1 MQTTTNAPKPRRERP
16 KAVKLTDAAAARIRA
31 IMAEAD
37 GKYQGV
43 RVGVTNG
50 GCAGMSYTMDYAEEV
65 KPLDEV
71 VEDKGVK
78 IFIEP
83 KAILF
88 LIGTEMDFV
97 TREAR
102 RALRVQQPEPDR
114 GLRLRRKR
122 VHHALERRSLNVA
135 ARADPH
141 RFDDLFQE
149 FGSVTLRRFF
159 GGEGDL
165 CRQRDDRHGF

>member
-1 MQTTTNAPKPRRERP
+1 MQTTENSAKARRERP
-16 KAVKLTDAAAARIRA
+16 KAVKLTDAAAARIRD
-31 IMAEAD
+31 IMTEAD
-37 GKYQGV
+37 GKYRGV

-65 KPLDEV
+65 RPLDEV

-97 TREAR
+97 TEKLGSRF
-102 RALRVQQPEPDR
+102 VFNNPNQT
-114 GLRLRRKR
+114 
-122 VHHALERRSLNVA
+122 A
-135 ARADPH
+135 ACGCG
-141 RFDDLFQE
+141 E
-149 FGSVTLRRFF
+149 SVSITPAATAK
-159 GGEGDL
+159 
-165 CRQRDDRHGF
+165 H